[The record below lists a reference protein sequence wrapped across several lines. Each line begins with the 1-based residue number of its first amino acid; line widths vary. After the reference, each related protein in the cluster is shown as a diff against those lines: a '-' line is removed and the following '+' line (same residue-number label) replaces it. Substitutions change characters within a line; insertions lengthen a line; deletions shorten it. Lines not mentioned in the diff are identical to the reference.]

1 MKVFVTGGTG
11 FVGRFLT
18 AELTK
23 EGHQVTILS
32 RRAGKSSQ
40 QEGVFFIQ
48 GDPVEK
54 GPWQEKVAG
63 HDVVVNLAGA
73 SIFRRWTK
81 RARKEISE
89 SRIITTRNIV
99 EALFAE
105 RGKVSTLLSTSA
117 VGFYGGRG
125 DEELDE
131 SSRAGEGFLASLTRE
146 WEAAALDAAKA
157 GVRVVLC
164 RLGVV
169 LGPEGGALQKMIP
182 AFRRGMGS
190 PLGGG
195 RQWMAWIH
203 CDDLVEAMKFL
214 ISGSD
219 ISGAVNCVAPF
230 PVTNREFTK
239 ALAEAFGAFQFLP
252 AIPSFILKAAMGEF
266 AGVLLEGQKVVP
278 NKLLDAGFVFGY
290 SRINEALREIVTR
303 SG

>member
-1 MKVFVTGGTG
+1 MKVFITGGTG
-11 FVGRFLT
+11 FVGRFL
-18 AELTK
+18 AVRLMK

-40 QEGVFFIQ
+40 QGGARLIQ

-54 GPWQEKVAG
+54 GPWQEKVAE
-63 HDVVVNLAGA
+63 HDVIVNLAGA

-89 SRIITTRNIV
+89 SRILTTRNIV
-99 EALFAE
+99 DALSAQ

-131 SSRAGEGFLASLTRE
+131 SARAGEGFLASLTRQ
-146 WEAAALDAAKA
+146 WEAAALEAAKA

-164 RLGVV
+164 RVGVV
-169 LGPEGGALQKMIP
+169 LGPQGGALQEMIP

-190 PLGGG
+190 PLGRGK
-195 RQWMAWIH
+195 QWMSWIH
-203 CDDLVEAMKFL
+203 CDDLVEAMRFL
-214 ISGSD
+214 IARSD

-230 PVTNREFTK
+230 RVTNREFTK
-239 ALAEAFGAFQFLP
+239 ALAQALGALQFLP

-278 NKLLDAGFVFGY
+278 KKLLDAGFVFGY
-290 SRINEALREIVTR
+290 SKIGEALREIVTKR
-303 SG
+303 G